1 MDHQTAIEEKAL
13 PPSTSV
19 MYEKTSDLLLFISR
33 NTKSESVSIG
43 ELEDALAERAFGALL
58 LILALPC
65 CIPFLYGV
73 PQAMS
78 LPLVFVAAQIM
89 FGRRKPWLPQ
99 GLRNR
104 SFSTDGLRQM
114 IDRAAPYLKGL
125 EVISRSRF
133 DWVTKGVAER
143 LLGVLIMIFS
153 MSIAVPF
160 PMTNTVPGLAVAI
173 MALGFVEKDG
183 LLLLLGSFIG
193 AAWIAFLITLAGGFF
208 ALIQEGLNRLT

>member
-1 MDHQTAIEEKAL
+1 
-13 PPSTSV
+13 
-19 MYEKTSDLLLFISR
+19 MYEKTSDLLIFISR
-33 NTKSESVSIG
+33 NTKSESISIG

-78 LPLVFVAAQIM
+78 LPLVVVAVQIIL
-89 FGRRKPWLPQ
+89 GYRKPWLPQ
-99 GLRNR
+99 RLKKR
-104 SFSTDGLRQM
+104 SFSADGFRQM
-114 IDRAAPYLKGL
+114 VDRAAPYLKGL
-125 EVISRSRF
+125 EVISRARF
-133 DWVTKGVAER
+133 DWVTKGLTER

-153 MSIAVPF
+153 TSIAIPF

-183 LLLLLGSFIG
+183 LLLLLGSLIG
-193 AAWIAFLITLAGGFF
+193 AAWIVFLITLAGGFF
-208 ALIQEGLNRLT
+208 VLIQEGLNRLT